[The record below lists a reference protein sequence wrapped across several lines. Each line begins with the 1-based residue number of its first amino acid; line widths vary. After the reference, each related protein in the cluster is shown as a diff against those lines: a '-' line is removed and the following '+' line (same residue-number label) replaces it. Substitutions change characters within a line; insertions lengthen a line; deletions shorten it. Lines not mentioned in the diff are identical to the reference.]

1 MPLILGYDPETLRET
16 VDLIEVGRRFDELGE
31 LRSRDALC
39 ERAWL
44 FKVTGRIDD
53 ALDQANQALRLA
65 RFTGERRD
73 IQRPRLLR
81 ATVLQAAG
89 RLDEADAE
97 LSACIDDAHV
107 HEWRVHEAIGL
118 QHRGK
123 VRFEQGAYEAALAD
137 FRAALALR
145 EDAGAPADQ
154 LESTRFA
161 IAVVEARLRAA
172 PPAAAAPQAAPSA
185 PPAAG

>member
-1 MPLILGYDPETLRET
+1 MPLILGYDPETLREQ
-16 VDLIEVGRRFDELGE
+16 VDLLEVGRRIDALGQ
-31 LRSRDALC
+31 LRSRDAIC

-44 FKVTGRIDD
+44 FKVSGQLDE

-81 ATVLQAAG
+81 ATILQAHG
-89 RLDEADAE
+89 RYDEA
-97 LSACIDDAHV
+97 LSEFTACIADART

-123 VRFEQGAYEAALAD
+123 TRFEIGELDAALAD

-145 EDAGAPADQ
+145 EAAGAPEDQ

-161 IAVVEARLRAA
+161 IRAVEAARQRA
-172 PPAAAAPQAAPSA
+172 
-185 PPAAG
+185 